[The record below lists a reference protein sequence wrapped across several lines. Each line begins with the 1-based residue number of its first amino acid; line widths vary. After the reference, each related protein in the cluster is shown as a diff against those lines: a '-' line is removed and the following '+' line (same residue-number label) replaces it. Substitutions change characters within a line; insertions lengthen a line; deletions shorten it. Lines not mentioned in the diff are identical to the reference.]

1 MIKNMKKVIYVLC
14 NYRCLYKIEI
24 NQLERKSVQ
33 KKLET
38 LLERINN
45 DYRESIVSKFTITPG
60 DEFQGLLSALS
71 LLIVIIELITKELY
85 PHLVR
90 FGVGISDI
98 YTKIDPDKAIGAI

>member
-1 MIKNMKKVIYVLC
+1 MKKVIYVLC

-33 KKLET
+33 K
-38 LLERINN
+38 
-45 DYRESIVSKFTITPG
+45 
-60 DEFQGLLSALS
+60 
-71 LLIVIIELITKELY
+71 LY